1 MKNNS
6 LLLLVVCWLWFSN
19 GYSWDGKILTRAEK
33 SDFKATTRYSEVIDF
48 LYALQKQSHYIRI
61 SSIAQSVEGR
71 DVPLAVLGNP
81 LPASAS
87 DLLIT
92 NKPAIYIQA
101 NIHAGEVEGKEAS
114 LMLMREILSGD
125 LFHLLDNQVLLFTP
139 IFNPDGNEKID
150 PRNRRNQLGPDSGV
164 GIRYNGQ
171 NLDLNRDYM
180 KLESPE
186 NIGALQL
193 INDWDPLLLID
204 LHTTNGSYHQEPLT
218 YATSH
223 NPNGDPALPQYVRE
237 KLFPEVAQQLLSQH
251 KILSLPYGF
260 FKDATDP
267 EKGWRSFNHQPYYS
281 TNYWGLRNRFSIL
294 NENYAYA
301 DYQTRIMV
309 CYHFVEQILNYTN
322 NHVDEMRDMVRK
334 ADQSSVA
341 YGMSPDTSK
350 MFGLE
355 FEAVP
360 FEKPLLVRSYEFDLY
375 QDEQGRKRAR
385 KTDRLKNYQTPFFSD
400 FRMTRSIVVPKGYFF
415 PANLKEI
422 AQKLIQHGIVVERLS
437 QPLRLNLQTFQIKKV
452 DHSERMYQG
461 HRFTTLSGEYQF
473 QELELERGT
482 FFVGMNQPL
491 ANLVAYLLEPE
502 SDGGLVYWN
511 FFDRYLH
518 ASQWGGG
525 YNVFPVFRLM
535 QPEKFARIKA
545 NLN

>member
-1 MKNNS
+1 MN
-6 LLLLVVCWLWFSN
+6 
-19 GYSWDGKILTRAEK
+19 
-33 SDFKATTRYSEVIDF
+33 
-48 LYALQKQSHYIRI
+48 
-61 SSIAQSVEGR
+61 
-71 DVPLAVLGNP
+71 
-81 LPASAS
+81 
-87 DLLIT
+87 
-92 NKPAIYIQA
+92 PAIYIQA

-139 IFNPDGNEKID
+139 IFNPDGNERID
-150 PRNRRNQLGPDSGV
+150 LRNRRNQQGPDSGV

-186 NIGALQL
+186 NIGALKL

-223 NPNGDPALPQYVRE
+223 NPNGDQALPQYLRE

-251 KILSLPYGF
+251 QILSLPYGF
-260 FKDATDP
+260 FEDATDP

-301 DYQTRIMV
+301 DYRTRIMV
-309 CYHFVEQILNYTN
+309 CYHFVKHILNYTN
-322 NHVDEMRDMVRK
+322 NHVDEMRVLIRK

-341 YGMSPDTSK
+341 YGISPDTSK

-360 FEKPLLVRSYEFDLY
+360 FEKPLLVRSYQFEFY
-375 QDEQGRKRAR
+375 QDDQGRKRVK
-385 KTDRLKNYQTPFFSD
+385 KTDQLKNYQTPFCGD
-400 FRMTRSIVVPKGYFF
+400 FRITRSIALPKGYFF

-422 AQKLIQHGIVVERLS
+422 AQKLIQHEILVERLS
-437 QPLRLNLQTFQIKKV
+437 QPMRLGLQTFQIKKV

-461 HRFTTLSGEYQF
+461 HLFTTLTGEYQF

-502 SDGGLVYWN
+502 SDGGLVY
-511 FFDRYLH
+511 
-518 ASQWGGG
+518 
-525 YNVFPVFRLM
+525 
-535 QPEKFARIKA
+535 
-545 NLN
+545 